1 MVDFEFYAQ
10 FLGRLY
16 KEGKTKEA
24 SDKYSQALG
33 MLEQLML
40 RLQIRNAACNKNGF
54 PKIILFFC

>member
-1 MVDFEFYAQ
+1 MWDFEFYAQ
-10 FLGRLY
+10 CLGRLY

-40 RLQIRNAACNKNGF
+40 R
-54 PKIILFFC
+54 